1 MESYGLDSI
10 PAEVIM
16 TVFKRVFDEALKDY
30 PITDK
35 SVKQIRDY
43 VQSFINKNED
53 HIRFFGTNL
62 TGVYPVRFV
71 SADKNKWVDEMLN
84 IDEYET
90 RQKII
95 NPETGAV
102 SEDWVRATDVMNI
115 SCLYLTHKFFN
126 SNLNPRLKHEAM
138 IITLMALHCK
148 LISSLMAHFFK
159 YPADEATAMA
169 TYAALSKK
177 YSIKQHGT
185 WHGVL
190 LNRCNDIIDHNSIH
204 YQTIAKFNDDDAIVY
219 MIQDIQGRL
228 RDMIKKLWKV
238 FEVVRTQN
246 AKILSNSGLIELDG
260 KLMVK
265 DLTRDLPPYKKYIT
279 DVIVDKGRFIK
290 PELVNVIT
298 DAITTLPEKLL
309 YEALEHIHA
318 KIATD
323 KNIQSFVDK
332 IILHAFQFLLEQD
345 STKATLQNKA
355 LLIAR
360 LKALY
365 MASRSSDPLLLEMRD
380 LGVKVFKKSVNTKSQ
395 SVLAAVRTGV
405 MLYIVLRMFAKDY
418 YN

>member
-1 MESYGLDSI
+1 MSI
-10 PAEVIM
+10 
-16 TVFKRVFDEALKDY
+16 FKKVFDEALPSNIKVDESLL
-30 PITDK
+30 K
-35 SVKQIRDY
+35 KMREY

-53 HIRFFGTNL
+53 HVRFFGTNL

-71 SADKNKWVDEMLN
+71 SADKNKWVDELLN

-115 SCLYLTHKFFN
+115 SCLYLTHRYFN
-126 SNLNPRLKHEAM
+126 SNLNPRAKEEAM
-138 IITLMALHCK
+138 ITVLMALHCK

-177 YSIKQHGT
+177 YSIKQHGN

-190 LNRCNDIIDHNSIH
+190 LNRCQDIIASHSIH
-204 YQTIAKFNDDDAIVY
+204 YQTIVKFNDDDAIVY

-238 FEVVRTQN
+238 FELVRTQN
-246 AKILSNSGLIELDG
+246 AKILSNTGMIELDG

-265 DLTRDLPPYKKYIT
+265 DLSRDLPPYKKYIH
-279 DVIVDKGRFIK
+279 DVVVDRNRFIK

-298 DAITTLPEKLL
+298 DAISTLPEKLL
-309 YEALEHIHA
+309 YEALDHIHS

-323 KNIQSFVDK
+323 KNIQSFIDK
-332 IILHAFQFLLEQD
+332 VVLHSFEFLLEQE
-345 STKATLQNKA
+345 STKVVLQNKA

-365 MASRSSDPLLLEMRD
+365 MASRSSDPLLLDMRD
-380 LGVKVFKKSVNTKSQ
+380 LGVKIFKKSVNTKSQ

-418 YN
+418 YG

>member
-1 MESYGLDSI
+1 MSI
-10 PAEVIM
+10 
-16 TVFKRVFDEALKDY
+16 FKKVFDEALPSNIKVDESLL
-30 PITDK
+30 K
-35 SVKQIRDY
+35 KMREY

-53 HIRFFGTNL
+53 HVRFFGTNL

-71 SADKNKWVDEMLN
+71 SSDKNKWVDELLN

-115 SCLYLTHKFFN
+115 SCLYLTHRYFN
-126 SNLNPRLKHEAM
+126 SNLNPRAKEEAM
-138 IITLMALHCK
+138 ITVLMVLHCK

-177 YSIKQHGT
+177 YSIKQHGN

-190 LNRCNDIIDHNSIH
+190 LNRCQDIIASNSIH
-204 YQTIAKFNDDDAIVY
+204 YQTVVKFNDDDAIVY

-238 FEVVRTQN
+238 FELVRTQN
-246 AKILSNSGLIELDG
+246 AKILSNAGMIELDG

-265 DLTRDLPPYKKYIT
+265 DLSRDLPPYKKYIH
-279 DVIVDKGRFIK
+279 DVVVDRNRFIK
-290 PELVNVIT
+290 PELINVIT
-298 DAITTLPEKLL
+298 DAISTLPEKLL
-309 YEALEHIHA
+309 YEALDHIHS
-318 KIATD
+318 KIAID
-323 KNIQSFVDK
+323 KNIQSFLDK
-332 IILHAFQFLLEQD
+332 VVLHSFEFLLEQE
-345 STKATLQNKA
+345 STKVVLQNKA

-365 MASRSSDPLLLEMRD
+365 MASRSSDPLLLDMRD
-380 LGVKVFKKSVNTKSQ
+380 LGVKIFKKSVNTKSQ

-418 YN
+418 YG